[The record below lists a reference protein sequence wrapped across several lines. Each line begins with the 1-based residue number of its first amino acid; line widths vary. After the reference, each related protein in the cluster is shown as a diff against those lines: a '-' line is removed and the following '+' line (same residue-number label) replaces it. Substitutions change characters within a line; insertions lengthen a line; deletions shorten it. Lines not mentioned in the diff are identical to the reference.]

1 MKILIT
7 DSKHMSLV
15 NKRILEK
22 VGTPLYVNPY
32 QKNFKKYLKI
42 ADVIFVRLNFQ
53 LNRENLKYAQKL
65 KIVISPT
72 TGLNHIDLKLLKQ
85 RKITLISLKDFKSQI
100 KNITST
106 SEFHWGLILSTLRK
120 INEATNHTKNN
131 KWNRNFFLGNQLLN
145 KTIGIIGLGRIG
157 KQISKYALVFRMKV
171 LFYDK
176 KKNIK
181 HDKRIKKVS
190 LNYLLKKSDIISIN
204 ASSSDGQKKILDKKK
219 LNIINNKAIL
229 VNTARD
235 NLIDN
240 FHLIDLLKRKK
251 IKYAA
256 LDVIPNETNK
266 GKFKFLKIVKKLKNL
281 IITPH
286 IGGLTIES
294 IHQAENLVL
303 KKFIKK
309 IL

>member
-1 MKILIT
+1 M
-7 DSKHMSLV
+7 
-15 NKRILEK
+15 
-22 VGTPLYVNPY
+22 
-32 QKNFKKYLKI
+32 
-42 ADVIFVRLNFQ
+42 RLNFQ

-131 KWNRNFFLGNQLLN
+131 KWNRNFLGNQLLN

-176 KKNIK
+176 KKTLSMING
-181 HDKRIKKVS
+181 
-190 LNYLLKKSDIISIN
+190 LKSIFKLPF
-204 ASSSDGQKKILDKKK
+204 KKIRYY
-219 LNIINNKAIL
+219 LNKCL
-229 VNTARD
+229 
-235 NLIDN
+235 
-240 FHLIDLLKRKK
+240 
-251 IKYAA
+251 
-256 LDVIPNETNK
+256 
-266 GKFKFLKIVKKLKNL
+266 FK
-281 IITPH
+281 
-286 IGGLTIES
+286 
-294 IHQAENLVL
+294 
-303 KKFIKK
+303 
-309 IL
+309 